1 MSKRN
6 RVQRP
11 KGELQKELVEQ
22 LLLLKHSC
30 AAFDQGLEAVGK
42 HIALSIRV
50 LIHQHGQS
58 RALLDQL
65 GVRPSY
71 FLDSAGPVNAN
82 NLLPELNLVLMR
94 ISSSGPS
101 SYLPVIASGGLPV
114 PMRLI
119 RFQDWWN
126 NPVLKDKQGRKLS
139 RRDLVLHVA
148 NTDGG
153 AHVDPELDKAYMD
166 ISRNNSLGWV
176 VTDGNI
182 EKALEGRPELA
193 SMRQIAHELLSTI
206 HRFVPAFRAH
216 SEPVIPK
223 TET

>member
-1 MSKRN
+1 MTWSILSVLEYPHMSKRN

-30 AAFDQGLEAVGK
+30 AAFDHGLEAVGK

-65 GVRPSY
+65 GVRPNY
-71 FLDSAGPVNAN
+71 FLDSAGPVDPN

-101 SYLPVIASGGLPV
+101 SYLPVI
-114 PMRLI
+114 
-119 RFQDWWN
+119 
-126 NPVLKDKQGRKLS
+126 
-139 RRDLVLHVA
+139 
-148 NTDGG
+148 
-153 AHVDPELDKAYMD
+153 
-166 ISRNNSLGWV
+166 
-176 VTDGNI
+176 
-182 EKALEGRPELA
+182 
-193 SMRQIAHELLSTI
+193 
-206 HRFVPAFRAH
+206 
-216 SEPVIPK
+216 
-223 TET
+223 